1 MQHALVRRNLGLI
14 ASLLQTLKNAYM
26 RYNTVHHHG
35 VSPTQ
40 LVEMQAPTADALD
53 SSQFSDPAFLL
64 RMHPPACS
72 NILSINDDDDDD
84 DKEEEEE
91 DDEDKDEEEK

>member
-1 MQHALVRRNLGLI
+1 MQVPR
-14 ASLLQTLKNAYM
+14 
-26 RYNTVHHHG
+26 
-35 VSPTQ
+35 
-40 LVEMQAPTADALD
+40 ADALD

-84 DKEEEEE
+84 KEEEE
-91 DDEDKDEEEK
+91 DDDEDEDEEEK